1 MYIDE
6 NGGSDKRLVI
16 LMLLTVVQRAFLHF
30 AFEMIQLPSSKIVSQ
45 KMTFVLVWFFI
56 MRMVDRE
63 NKKETMDLAHF
74 YHVINSVTF

>member
-30 AFEMIQLPSSKIVSQ
+30 AIEMIQLPSSKIVSQ
-45 KMTFVLVWFFI
+45 KMIFVLVWFFV
-56 MRMVDRE
+56 MRMVD
-63 NKKETMDLAHF
+63 
-74 YHVINSVTF
+74 

>member
-6 NGGSDKRLVI
+6 NGGSNKRLVI

-45 KMTFVLVWFFI
+45 KMIFVLVWFFI
-56 MRMVDRE
+56 MRMVD
-63 NKKETMDLAHF
+63 
-74 YHVINSVTF
+74 

>member
-1 MYIDE
+1 MLCLLTKFCDTLTEYIMYIDE

-45 KMTFVLVWFFI
+45 KMIFVLVWFFI
-56 MRMVDRE
+56 MRMVD
-63 NKKETMDLAHF
+63 
-74 YHVINSVTF
+74 